1 MKKYIFIALT
11 ALCVTNAIAQ
21 KLEKPRID
29 KITGDTTFE
38 VKEEVL
44 ANPFTMVRHYLG
56 SGILK
61 GKGYY
66 VLYFHLKEGGDAP
79 YYVLQGTKA
88 TIKFTDGKLIQITAV
103 ADEYSAYKPV
113 VTESTIS
120 YHLTDSDIDALISG
134 KISVVRV
141 QTSVGAVD
149 FEIKENKTDMIKKQL
164 ELISK
169 K

>member
-1 MKKYIFIALT
+1 MAMYAIT
-11 ALCVTNAIAQ
+11 ADAQ
-21 KLEKPRID
+21 KLERPRID

-38 VKEEVL
+38 TKEEVL

-61 GKGYY
+61 GSGNY

-79 YYVLQGTKA
+79 YYVLQGFKA
-88 TIKFTDGKLIQITAV
+88 TIKFTDGKLIQLTAV
-103 ADEYSAYKPV
+103 ADEYSSYKPV

-120 YHLTDSDIDALISG
+120 YHLTDSDLEALKSG
-134 KISVVRV
+134 KISVIRV
-141 QTSVGAVD
+141 ETSGAPLD
-149 FEIKENKTDMIKKQL
+149 FDIKDNKADMIKKQL